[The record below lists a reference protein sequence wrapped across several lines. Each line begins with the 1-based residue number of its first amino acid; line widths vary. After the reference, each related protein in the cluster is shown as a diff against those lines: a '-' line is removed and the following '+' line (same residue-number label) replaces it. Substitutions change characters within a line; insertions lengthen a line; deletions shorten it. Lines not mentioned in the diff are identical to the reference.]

1 LFTGD
6 AWKNASKWQDN
17 DPDSLAEVLDGIGD
31 RPLGLEA
38 AQLIEIAHWFRT
50 HAGVPK
56 VRIEATGIR
65 NQVIASVAAALEPDL
80 FSEVVVDEGMP
91 SLNFL
96 LEAPITFEN
105 APDLFCLDLYKDFDL
120 DRLAAM
126 AAPAKV
132 TVKRYVEIPKKK
144 SE

>member
-1 LFTGD
+1 
-6 AWKNASKWQDN
+6 
-17 DPDSLAEVLDGIGD
+17 
-31 RPLGLEA
+31 
-38 AQLIEIAHWFRT
+38 
-50 HAGVPK
+50 
-56 VRIEATGIR
+56 
-65 NQVIASVAAALEPDL
+65 
-80 FSEVVVDEGMP
+80 VVVDEGMP